1 MRAHLVLGLC
11 LAFSLS
17 ACGRSDERTF
27 TLQGQVLSLEP
38 ARKLLTVKHEEI
50 KGFMPAMTMPYE
62 VRDTRLLDGLAP
74 GDLINATLVVVSNG
88 AYLSAI
94 KKWDRRRSRS
104 RHPSRP
110 TLRPLRD
117 SSC

>member
-50 KGFMPAMTMPYE
+50 KGFMDAMTMGYKVNP
-62 VRDTRLLDGLAP
+62 TSLLKSVKP
-74 GDLINATLVVVSNG
+74 GDKVRFTIDTDKR
-88 AYLSAI
+88 AI
-94 KKWDRRRSRS
+94 TKLEK
-104 RHPSRP
+104 
-110 TLRPLRD
+110 LKN
-117 SSC
+117 